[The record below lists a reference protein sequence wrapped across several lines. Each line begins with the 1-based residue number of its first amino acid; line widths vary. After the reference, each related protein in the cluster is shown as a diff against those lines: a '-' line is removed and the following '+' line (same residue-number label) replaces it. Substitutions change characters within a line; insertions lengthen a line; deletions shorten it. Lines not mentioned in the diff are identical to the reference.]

1 MLVINVSNNTVAVA
15 CARRQKKEKKKKK
28 KEIAFI
34 DKKKHKVTR
43 IVSTKINSFINY
55 QLLNGVVAC
64 EIRQETDSTWNY

>member
-1 MLVINVSNNTVAVA
+1 MREKT
-15 CARRQKKEKKKKK
+15 KKGKKKKTK

>member
-34 DKKKHKVTR
+34 DKKKDKVTR